1 MSLAFFAT
9 ASPSGSDEARADQ
22 AIDRAER
29 GAAGRS
35 AHHPEY
41 IPIAHSVAA
50 ATVHHSN
57 RTISSSQRMFR
68 RTSTSAATVPTAVG
82 SGVTPKVS
90 AVVHGR
96 PAIGAS
102 SGYPTTQIASNAVT
116 IQNPLPCGGENAILP
131 AKIPRPTRSSA
142 SSAKAA
148 ANHVAIQLIW
158 A

>member
-22 AIDRAER
+22 AIDP
-29 GAAGRS
+29 AAGRS

-50 ATVHHSN
+50 ATAHHSN
-57 RTISSSQRMFR
+57 GTISSSQRMR
-68 RTSTSAATVPTAVG
+68 RHTRTSAATVPIAVG

-96 PAIGAS
+96 PASGAS

-116 IQNPLPCGGENAILP
+116 NQNPLPCGGENAILP
-131 AKIPRPTRSSA
+131 AKIPRPARSSA
-142 SSAKAA
+142 SNAKAA
-148 ANHVAIQLIW
+148 ANHVAIQLI
-158 A
+158 